1 MMKSKKEKAPNPFAR
16 GEIIRARIMAAL
28 IFIPLI
34 YSLLWYF
41 GAPWVNAYWQ
51 KDMQCT
57 IEKAMVHNSGTRSY
71 SSNEYVWMKSPDCG
85 KMRYHGPSYGLT
97 DKEISRKIN
106 EQVGGKKVHLKAG
119 VWKFPIRDSVHV
131 YKIDGLKLKD

>member
-1 MMKSKKEKAPNPFAR
+1 MIKSKKEKKQNPYPKWVV
-16 GEIIRARIMAAL
+16 IRARIILVL
-28 IFIPLI
+28 ILGPLI

-41 GAPWVNAYWQ
+41 GSPWVNAYWQ

-85 KMRYHGPSYGLT
+85 KMRYHGSRRGLSNQ
-97 DKEISRKIN
+97 EIANKIN
-106 EQVGGKKVHLKAG
+106 TQVTGQAVHIKAG
-119 VWKFPIRDSVHV
+119 VWNFPIRDSVHV
-131 YKIDGLKLKD
+131 YEIDELDLDR